1 MGNSKKKL
9 MKEVFI
15 LFYFFLV
22 KKKRLNAKLEFYL
35 TEPHA
40 LLHKVSAF
48 IYIDD
53 WLGGSYH
60 CCKNQTKLAS
70 STN

>member
-1 MGNSKKKL
+1 
-9 MKEVFI
+9 MKEVF
-15 LFYFFLV
+15 FFFV
-22 KKKRLNAKLEFYL
+22 KKNINAKLKYYL
-35 TEPHA
+35 IGPHA

>member
-1 MGNSKKKL
+1 MGNSKKKKL
-9 MKEVFI
+9 MKEVF
-15 LFYFFLV
+15 FFFV
-22 KKKRLNAKLEFYL
+22 KKKINAKLKYYL
-35 TEPHA
+35 TGPHA